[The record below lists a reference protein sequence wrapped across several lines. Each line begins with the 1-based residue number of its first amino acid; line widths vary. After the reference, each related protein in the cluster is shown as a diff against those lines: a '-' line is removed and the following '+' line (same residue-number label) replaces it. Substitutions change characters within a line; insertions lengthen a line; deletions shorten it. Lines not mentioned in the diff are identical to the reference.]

1 MSFNIAIDGPAGAGK
16 STIAKLAAKELS
28 FIYVDT
34 GAMYR
39 TIALGLLRAGT
50 DIEDEAALKRQ
61 LSDIEVTISYENGAQ
76 QVFLNG
82 ENVTGLIRTEQVS
95 DMTSRSS
102 AKPQVREKLTEL
114 QRTLAKKEDVLM
126 DGRDIGTMI
135 LPDAQLKIFLT
146 ASVKTR
152 AERRYKEQIEK
163 GESCTLEEI
172 ERDIE
177 ERDYRDSH
185 RETAPLRQAEDA
197 VLVDSSDM
205 TIDEVVTEIVA
216 LARERMQMATCREKG
231 RGAEAVMQRGK
242 GISYGS
248 NSGKNSRVLLWREAC
263 CRSGEAPDRRRKKAD
278 LHVWADHPQRRSRPG
293 TGRSGRPCH

>member
-1 MSFNIAIDGPAGAGK
+1 
-16 STIAKLAAKELS
+16 
-28 FIYVDT
+28 
-34 GAMYR
+34 MYR

-50 DIEDEAALKRQ
+50 DIEDAAALEKQ
-61 LSDIEVTISYENGAQ
+61 LSDIEVTINYENGVQ

-102 AKPQVREKLTEL
+102 AKPQVRAKLTEL

-172 ERDIE
+172 ERDIK

-185 RETAPLRQAEDA
+185 RETAPLRRAEDA

-205 TIDEVVTEIVA
+205 TINEVVTEIVA
-216 LARERMQMATCREKG
+216 LARERMQTATCR
-231 RGAEAVMQRGK
+231 
-242 GISYGS
+242 
-248 NSGKNSRVLLWREAC
+248 
-263 CRSGEAPDRRRKKAD
+263 
-278 LHVWADHPQRRSRPG
+278 
-293 TGRSGRPCH
+293 